1 MKKSLV
7 MSHESWVSGR
17 GAWVIIHGLRPRPYS
32 LLCYLVFHFSL
43 ITFHFSAA
51 QTLHVVTKTVERTF
65 EYKPNETVQIY
76 AERSDVEIST
86 WGRNEVKITVEL
98 LAKHPDR
105 ATAQKDLEVLRY
117 VAEKSGRTITLR
129 NFVVLPPNATQKP
142 QSNLKTRYVLLLPA
156 TCQVEIQNSFGKTT
170 LRGLQKDTRLRTE
183 FCINELADLK
193 GKLTLHAYFG
203 ELKVLDFEGNM
214 NLTTDRTDVLVR
226 APRGQCRVRTQ
237 HGSLEVAADRTQVK
251 LDIETKNTELKN
263 GTVAKK

>member
-7 MSHESWVSGR
+7 ISQESWVSGR
-17 GAWVIIHGLRPRPYS
+17 GAWVIIHGLRSRPYS
-32 LLCYLVFHFSL
+32 LLCCLVFHFSL
-43 ITFHFSAA
+43 FTHHFSAA

-65 EYKPNETVQIY
+65 EYKPSEIVQLY

-86 WGRNEVKITVEL
+86 WARNEVKIVVEL
-98 LAKHPDR
+98 SARHPDR

-117 VAEKSGRTITLR
+117 VAEKSGKTIALR
-129 NFVVLPPNATQKP
+129 NFVVLPPSQTKP
-142 QSNLKTRYVLLLPA
+142 QSNLKTRYLLLLPA
-156 TCQVEIQNSFGKTT
+156 TCHVEIQNSFGKTT

-183 FCINELADLK
+183 FCTNEIADLK
-193 GKLTLHAYFG
+193 GKLTLYAYFG

-214 NLTTDRTDVLVR
+214 NLTTDRTDVLIR
-226 APRGQCRVRTQ
+226 APKGNCRVRAQ
-237 HGSLEVAADRTQVK
+237 HGSLEVEADKTQVK